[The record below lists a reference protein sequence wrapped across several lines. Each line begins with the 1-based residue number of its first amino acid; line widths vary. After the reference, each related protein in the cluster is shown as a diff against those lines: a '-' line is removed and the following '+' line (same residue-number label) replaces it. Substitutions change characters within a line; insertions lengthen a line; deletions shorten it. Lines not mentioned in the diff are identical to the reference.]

1 MVVIKKLT
9 TGSVA
14 AGRPKM
20 TKESGTG
27 KHKVKQPANTQK
39 TAQGSSTTD
48 TWGKAAE
55 FAQLQRWF
63 CQLFGWDIS
72 TVTGS
77 ASHEFLQFHL

>member
-27 KHKVKQPANTQK
+27 KHKVKQPAKTQK
-39 TAQGSSTTD
+39 TAQASSTTD
-48 TWGKAAE
+48 TWGKASE
-55 FAQLQRWF
+55 FAQIQ
-63 CQLFGWDIS
+63 
-72 TVTGS
+72 
-77 ASHEFLQFHL
+77 